1 MSISPPYNLSSAI
14 AFRRLGWANS
24 DPLAISSSI
33 LSICPPYLIS
43 SFTSAFCLAF
53 GA

>member
-24 DPLAISSSI
+24 DPTFRRFVLNLNNFLFAYKPKLYPAKVS
-33 LSICPPYLIS
+33 LI
-43 SFTSAFCLAF
+43 
-53 GA
+53 